1 MKTKQLLF
9 LSANDIKNVISMKQA
24 IELMKGAFSQI
35 SQGKV
40 TIPLRTHLEI
50 AKHDGGT
57 LFMPAYSEE
66 RNLVSL
72 KLVTVFRN
80 NPKINLPL
88 IHALLFLIDGS
99 TGKPL
104 AIMDG
109 EYLTALRTG
118 AGSGLA
124 TDLLARQD
132 ANTLGIFGAGVQGRT
147 QMSAICEVRDIRRIY
162 IFDKNAEASQKL
174 ASSVQSKMDME
185 VNPAVDKISECDVI
199 CTATTSPTPVFE
211 DVYINAGTHIN
222 AVGTYQ
228 ADRREIPGGTVRRS
242 KLVVDQRSACL
253 KEAGDLIIPLA
264 AKLIDKDHIYAELG
278 ELIDGDKIGRS
289 DNSEITIFKSVGNAA
304 QDLFTA
310 EHIFK
315 FAKETGIGTSIAL

>member
-1 MKTKQLLF
+1 MTNKQILF
-9 LSANDIKNVISMKQA
+9 ISANDIKNVISMKQA
-24 IELMKGAFSQI
+24 IELMRDAFSQI
-35 SQGKV
+35 SKGKV
-40 TIPLRTHLEI
+40 TTPFRTHLEI
-50 AKHDGGT
+50 DKYNGGA

-66 RNLVSL
+66 SDMLSL

-80 NPKINLPL
+80 NPRINLPL

-99 TGKPL
+99 TGEPL

-124 TDLLARQD
+124 TELLSRQD
-132 ANTLGIFGAGVQGRT
+132 AKTLGIFGAGVQGRT
-147 QMSAICEVRDIRRIY
+147 QLAAICEVRDIRRIY
-162 IFDKNAEASQKL
+162 IFDKNPEASQKL
-174 ASSVQSKMDME
+174 ASSVQSKIDME
-185 VNPAVDKISECDVI
+185 VNPTVDKISDCDII

-211 DVYINAGTHIN
+211 DVYIKAGTHIN

-228 ADRREIPGGTVRRS
+228 ADKREIPDDTIIRS

-253 KEAGDLIIPLA
+253 KEAGDLIIPLSE
-264 AKLIDKDHIYAELG
+264 KLMNKDHIFAELG
-278 ELIDGDKIGRS
+278 ELIDGKKTGRS
-289 DNSEITIFKSVGNAA
+289 DNSEITLFKSVGNAA
-304 QDLFTA
+304 QDLVMA

-315 FAKETGIGTSIAL
+315 DARKTGIGTSVAL